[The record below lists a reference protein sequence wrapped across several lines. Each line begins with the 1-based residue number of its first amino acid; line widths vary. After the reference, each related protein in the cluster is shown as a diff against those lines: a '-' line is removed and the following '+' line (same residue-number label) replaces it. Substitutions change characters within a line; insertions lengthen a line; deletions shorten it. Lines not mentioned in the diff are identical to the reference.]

1 MVRFLLRRLL
11 FAALL
16 VIAVSSGALLLTRL
30 APGDVTANLGAFA
43 PPDEVARTR
52 ARFDLDRSPV
62 AQWGGWALRAS
73 RFDFG
78 SGRCLKTGLRVLT
91 KSMKCSASM

>member
-62 AQWGGWALRAS
+62 AQWGG
-73 RFDFG
+73 
-78 SGRCLKTGLRVLT
+78 
-91 KSMKCSASM
+91 